1 MLLLALTV
9 WKESAKC
16 KEDDE
21 GMKGEGDENIMVG
34 ERGGEREKST
44 KSLAFLSFFYGF
56 NVGISMSFCG
66 LAFVRQ
72 RSLTPPRVDFFTTAF
87 SLQ

>member
-44 KSLAFLSFFYGF
+44 KSLAFL
-56 NVGISMSFCG
+56 
-66 LAFVRQ
+66 
-72 RSLTPPRVDFFTTAF
+72 AF
-87 SLQ
+87 STDST